1 MPKQVD
7 HQERR
12 HQIAEA
18 VCRLAGRQGLDAVTL
33 RHVAAEAGV
42 SMGRVQHYFTTKD
55 EMLLFA
61 FHAISDRVERRIGE
75 AVERAGEDPSTREL
89 LRALLIEMLPLSEP
103 AKAEAPV
110 LLAFLA
116 KAVVEPALAGPLR
129 EGGAGLRDFIA
140 EKIRSAGGKLDPDR
154 EAVTLL
160 AVVDGLLPQM
170 LIGYTDA
177 DTAVATLDYHLD
189 RIFDGGTHAR

>member
-18 VCRLAGRQGLDAVTL
+18 LCALAGRQGLDAVTL

-61 FHAISDRVERRIGE
+61 FRAISDRVEQRIGE
-75 AVERAGEDPSTREL
+75 AVAREGANPSTRAV
-89 LRALLIEMLPLSEP
+89 LRALLAEMLPLSP
-103 AKAEAPV
+103 QAKAEAPV

-116 KAVVEPALAGPLR
+116 RAVVEPALAVSLR
-129 EGGAGLRDFIA
+129 EGGTGLREFVA
-140 EKIRSAGGKLDPDR
+140 EKIRAAGGPLDPMR

-160 AVVDGLLPQM
+160 AVVDGLMTQM
-170 LIGYTDA
+170 LVGYTDA

-189 RIFDGGTHAR
+189 RIFAGDHHAS